1 MAQLRW
7 ADSAVK
13 DLGKICDFIAGDS
26 EIYAKL
32 FARKVIETVE
42 RTAIFPYSGR
52 IVPEINNEMVRE
64 KIL

>member
-13 DLGKICDFIAGDS
+13 DLGKICDFIAEDS

-42 RTAIFPYSGR
+42 RTAIFPYSER
-52 IVPEINNEMVRE
+52 IVPEINNEW
-64 KIL
+64 

>member
-13 DLGKICDFIAGDS
+13 DLGKICDFIAEDS

-42 RTAIFPYSGR
+42 RTAIFPYSEDCPR
-52 IVPEINNEMVRE
+52 D
-64 KIL
+64 K